1 MTIVFKIIL
10 FPVSLILSFICAAYG
25 VVLKLASYI
34 LGPIMALAFFGG
46 VTAFFMLNKPTGLL
60 FIGMGVAIIVIPNV
74 MSMLVGLLDDLNGCI
89 KEYLR
94 G

>member
-1 MTIVFKIIL
+1 
-10 FPVSLILSFICAAYG
+10 
-25 VVLKLASYI
+25 
-34 LGPIMALAFFGG
+34 MALAFFGG

-74 MSMLVGLLDDLNGCI
+74 MSMLVGLLDDLNEGI
-89 KEYLR
+89 RDYLR